1 VIVIKNN
8 GAKRWSSRACRCAS
22 RRSIAAKSQGSVR
35 VRALA
40 PGRYE
45 FFDDFNKSTKG
56 TLVVQ

>member
-1 VIVIKNN
+1 MSSSSV
-8 GAKRWSSRACRCAS
+8 AATPSLKRHWLP
-22 RRSIAAKSQGSVR
+22 
-35 VRALA
+35 RALA